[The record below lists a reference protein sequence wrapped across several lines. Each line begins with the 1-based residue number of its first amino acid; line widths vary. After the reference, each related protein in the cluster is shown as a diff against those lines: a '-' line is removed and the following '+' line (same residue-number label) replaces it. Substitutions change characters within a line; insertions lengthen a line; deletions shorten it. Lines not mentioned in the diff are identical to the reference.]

1 MLVQLA
7 GGRAL
12 CRSQRPSACRP
23 APGLFS
29 GLSPCEDALIFQ
41 KALKEKRGFVP
52 KGKQMETDI
61 TQFGK
66 YLNALGV

>member
-1 MLVQLA
+1 LT
-7 GGRAL
+7 
-12 CRSQRPSACRP
+12 
-23 APGLFS
+23 F
-29 GLSPCEDALIFQ
+29 E